1 MGVVVKCCQSC
12 NFLESHCIIIYD
24 GSLHSKNMTFM
35 SNSYYKDNL
44 LSYYIV
50 SGTKIISLHEYV
62 TLRH

>member
-1 MGVVVKCCQSC
+1 MKCCQSC

-24 GSLHSKNMTFM
+24 GSLYSKNMTFM